1 MKKLTQLVK
10 IMSIASVGIVAMVN
24 NAFAATEENTIENT
38 TETTKVEAIVDNND
52 HAESFVEDSKAIE
65 VKETTEV
72 EVEKTVKKDEE
83 NVEIAEEETAEGAVE
98 NSKEE
103 NVIEETVENKE
114 EKVTETVEV
123 SENNEDSKGNDV
135 AEEKPAIDKKNSG
148 KVELKTGS
156 YLEIPE
162 WDEPEEPKEPSKPE
176 KPTEP
181 KKPSEPTQPV
191 EPEEPIKPVEPKK
204 TIESEEPTAPSPVEP
219 VYPVVTRV
227 EKPREKT
234 VEEPEVFKETVEE
247 PVEIEEIA
255 IPVTGEEE
263 KEEIVNVPE
272 IPQEEDLMNVPETDI
287 DLSSSLSVMYVAL
300 VVLVVSCALLYREER
315 LSKQIK

>member
-123 SENNEDSKGNDV
+123 PENNEDSKGNDV

-162 WDEPEEPKEPSKPE
+162 WDEPEEP
-176 KPTEP
+176 
-181 KKPSEPTQPV
+181 
-191 EPEEPIKPVEPKK
+191 IKPVEPKK
-204 TIESEEPTAPSPVEP
+204 TIEPKEPTAPSPVEP